1 MITNTLS
8 EEQRKFLLYIQE
20 HHASVGW
27 FQRIQFILRDDEYN
41 PTEMDSVLLDWR
53 RLVSDTRYQT
63 LYGTPKKY
71 LK

>member
-1 MITNTLS
+1 MIKNTLN

-27 FQRIQFILRDDEYN
+27 VKRIQFILRDNEYN
-41 PTEMDSVLLDWR
+41 PREMDTILSDWR
-53 RLVSDTRYQT
+53 RLVSEPRYQL